1 MGKPNFQALRS
12 RMTALAME
20 YPALAGR
27 SGVSVAAL
35 KRIVSGEQQN
45 PSIGTLRAIA
55 EALGVEI
62 RIGHGVEVVE
72 QSSAAQFKESAARR
86 KAEMI
91 VRLVQ
96 GTSAL
101 EAQAVGPE
109 ARRDMVTKTVHELMT
124 SSPRRLWAS

>member
-1 MGKPNFQALRS
+1 
-12 RMTALAME
+12 MTALAME